1 MSESSADATRDPSH
15 ILSAIHHQTD
25 LIQRLRK
32 QRDAGKFKS
41 VGAAISLQ
49 KAENDRRKLQAELPA
64 LRIVS

>member
-1 MSESSADATRDPSH
+1 MSESSSDTPRDPKSLLPT
-15 ILSAIHHQTD
+15 IQQQTD

-49 KAENDRRKLQAELPA
+49 KAENERRKLQAELPP